1 MILHYHVLFSYRIW
15 IFLVS
20 KYPFLLPFEHG
31 IGMVPHPHRRGWV
44 ALNLSSDQKK
54 AVEQEGN
61 TSSLPTNI
69 INFSRNCPET
79 SITSGA
85 DLMPIEIK
93 NKETSPLWTGH
104 WKPHAQRTTSKK
116 QFTDSSKPFS
126 SFPIHI

>member
-1 MILHYHVLFSYRIW
+1 MILHYHVLFCRIW

-20 KYPFLLPFEHG
+20 KYPFLLLFEHG
-31 IGMVPHPHRRGWV
+31 VGTVPHPHRRGWV

-79 SITSGA
+79 SINSGA
-85 DLMPIEIK
+85 DLILMLIETN
-93 NKETSPLWTGH
+93 NKETSSL
-104 WKPHAQRTTSKK
+104 
-116 QFTDSSKPFS
+116 
-126 SFPIHI
+126 